1 MWMSPAAATFLC
13 AIAGALVF
21 LLFTFLLQYF
31 SRTCTTYKSEERERE
46 REKERCS
53 FSTDFSSARVQISL
67 PPVPCTRCCANFS
80 SASFFPSIYRRGSSH
95 HRLSPANRFKALWLS
110 YAPLE
115 SLRRLIDALFNNPLT
130 TAHFV
135 THRSYHTAG
144 IVLRCAP
151 RTANFWVG
159 MHNI

>member
-1 MWMSPAAATFLC
+1 MAWESHFHRQRPLAARSNLAVAHEITPVCF
-13 AIAGALVF
+13 AGFRDDVTRSYSHDGNRARFPIIVARWRHLDNVLPF
-21 LLFTFLLQYF
+21 AVYIF
-31 SRTCTTYKSEERERE
+31 CN
-46 REKERCS
+46 
-53 FSTDFSSARVQISL
+53 STWQRI
-67 PPVPCTRCCANFS
+67 
-80 SASFFPSIYRRGSSH
+80 
-95 HRLSPANRFKALWLS
+95 
-110 YAPLE
+110 
-115 SLRRLIDALFNNPLT
+115 NPLT